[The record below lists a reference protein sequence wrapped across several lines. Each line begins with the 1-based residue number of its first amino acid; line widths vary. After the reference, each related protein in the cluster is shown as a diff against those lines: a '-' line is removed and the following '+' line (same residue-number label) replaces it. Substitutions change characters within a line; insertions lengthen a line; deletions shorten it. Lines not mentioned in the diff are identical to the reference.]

1 MNRNPIGTRRG
12 GGLRIWVLVLFAG
25 YAAWYWYSN
34 RSVDALTGETVV
46 IDKNISPE
54 QETALGLQAYQEVLQ
69 QERPLPADAQVSR
82 QVGAIAQRLIAKI
95 PPVSDALAAEN
106 GMQASH
112 IEKSFDW
119 KVTVLESDQVNAFCL
134 PGGKMAVYT
143 GLLPVAQNA
152 DAVAVVMG
160 HEIAHAL
167 LRHGAQRMTRGKLE
181 QIGQMAGAAS
191 GMDQNTMQ
199 AVMQAYGYGSAL
211 PYARSQETQA
221 DELGLMLAAAAC
233 FDPRESVPLW
243 ERMDRNSGGGAPPEF
258 ASTHPSAGTR
268 IQQLQALMPKALAY
282 QAKFCE
288 TAASAAR

>member
-1 MNRNPIGTRRG
+1 ME
-12 GGLRIWVLVLFAG
+12 LW
-25 YAAWYWYSN
+25 
-34 RSVDALTGETVV
+34 SVQV

-54 QETALGLQAYQEVLQ
+54 QETALGLQAYQQVLQ

-106 GMQASH
+106 GLQASH

-181 QIGQMAGAAS
+181 QLGQMAGAAS
-191 GMDQNTMQ
+191 GMDQTTMQ

-243 ERMDRNSGGGAPPEF
+243 ERMERKSGGGAPPEF

-288 TAASAAR
+288 TAASPVR

>member
-1 MNRNPIGTRRG
+1 MVPAG

-54 QETALGLQAYQEVLQ
+54 QETALGLQAYQQVLQ

-106 GMQASH
+106 GLQASH

-181 QIGQMAGAAS
+181 QLGQMAGAAS
-191 GMDQNTMQ
+191 GMDQTTMQ

-243 ERMDRNSGGGAPPEF
+243 ERMERKSGGGAPPEF